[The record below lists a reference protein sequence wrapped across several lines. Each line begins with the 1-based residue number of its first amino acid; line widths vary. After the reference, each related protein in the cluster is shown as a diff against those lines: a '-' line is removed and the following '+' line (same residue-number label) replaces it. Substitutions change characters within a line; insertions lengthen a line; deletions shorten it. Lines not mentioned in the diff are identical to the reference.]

1 GKERVEREK
10 ERVERE
16 KVRDHE
22 LRLAEVQGQRDSS
35 PRSDRSTGR
44 KVPFQAFKEFRET
57 EDEIESYL
65 QDFERLCQVHEV
77 HRADWV
83 RILAC
88 KLTGRAAEAYR
99 TVPDEEAT
107 NYTHVKQ
114 ALLSRFAV
122 TPEASRAKFRN
133 SRRPNGATH
142 VEWAHRL
149 QRDLRTWFLGSKAET
164 VPDITQLLL
173 LEQFFEHTPSA
184 IREWVL
190 DKKPQTVQQE
200 AVWAD
205 EYADTR
211 KVTGGERSPP
221 FRPALPAPPPPTPAV
236 RTPAARPT
244 SRPNNLAN
252 VRCYGCNQDGH
263 YKQNCPNRPDLTRPP
278 ARPSP
283 SAHCYDTETPWPEVP
298 EEWERLHEAD
308 PVQAASADNRH
319 HHRQA
324 VWINGRA
331 AEGLRDS
338 GATITLVR
346 PHLVQQNDRLHNTIA
361 VRVAGGKVLRLE
373 TARVHLDWGSGE
385 KVVRVGLLN
394 QLPAEVLLGNDLGR
408 LVSSYSTDAA
418 APVTTRQQ
426 SQRHDRGTPIGTQVR
441 SQPKPPRPPTPRRIP
456 TPPFPPDPP
465 SPWSSPETLRHQTQT
480 DPTLQC
486 YRDRAG
492 QGLDDKRKDSIEWED
507 GLLYR
512 YTAREGSKKKQVPQK
527 QMVVPQGP
535 RQELLRLAHDIPLAG
550 HLGQKKTRHRLAR
563 AFFWPRLSE
572 DTREYCRTCPVCQKT
587 GKAGDHPKA
596 PLHPMPIIQEPFS
609 RVAVDIIGPLPR
621 PSATGKRYILTVVDY
636 ATRYPEAVALANI
649 QADTVADALLRVLTR
664 VGFPREILSDQGTQF
679 TAELTQQLWRLCG
692 VKALH
697 SAPYHPQTN
706 GLCERFNGTL
716 KQLIRAFTHESKD
729 WEKYLPHLL
738 FAYREVPQESTGYS
752 PFELL
757 YGRQVRG
764 PLDLVRAQWEGE
776 QEEDG
781 VPVLSYVLKLRER
794 L

>member
-1 GKERVEREK
+1 
-10 ERVERE
+10 
-16 KVRDHE
+16 D
-22 LRLAEVQGQRDSS
+22 
-35 PRSDRSTGR
+35 
-44 KVPFQAFKEFRET
+44 
-57 EDEIESYL
+57 
-65 QDFERLCQVHEV
+65 DFERLCQVHEV

-184 IREWVL
+184 IREWVR
-190 DKKPQTVQQE
+190 DKKPQTVQKA

-263 YKQNCPNRPDLTRPP
+263 YKQNCPNRPDSTRPP

-298 EEWERLHEAD
+298 EEWERLYEAD

-346 PHLVQQNDRLHNTIA
+346 PHLVQQNDHLHNTIA

-408 LVSSYSTDAA
+408 LVFSYSTDAA
-418 APVTTRQQ
+418 APVNTRQQ

-512 YTAREGSKKKQVPQK
+512 YTMREGSKKKQVPQK

-649 QADTVADALLRVLTR
+649 QADTVADALLRVFTR
-664 VGFPREILSDQGTQF
+664 VGFPWEILSDQGTQF

-716 KQLIRAFTHESKD
+716 KQLIRAFAHESKD

-757 YGRQVRG
+757 YGPR
-764 PLDLVRAQWEGE
+764 
-776 QEEDG
+776 
-781 VPVLSYVLKLRER
+781 
-794 L
+794 